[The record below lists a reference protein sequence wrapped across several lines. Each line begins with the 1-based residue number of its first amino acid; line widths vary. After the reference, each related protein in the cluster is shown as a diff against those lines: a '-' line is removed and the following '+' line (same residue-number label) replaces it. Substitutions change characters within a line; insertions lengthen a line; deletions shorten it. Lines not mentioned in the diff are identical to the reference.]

1 MGKPRAVCKDML
13 MCFHLAM
20 ATWTLDALCRE
31 KALSILPNGSMVE
44 NGSSHSGI

>member
-1 MGKPRAVCKDML
+1 MGKPRAVCKDVS

-20 ATWTLDALCRE
+20 ATQTLGALCRE
-31 KALSILPNGSMVE
+31 KVLSVLSNRSMVE